1 METAMVVLMVLMMGH
16 MYFMQKDMN
25 NMHKKIETISQ
36 EKHNM
41 KTDESKS
48 SPSKTGEGNEN
59 HPQEHKH
66 TH

>member
-1 METAMVVLMVLMMGH
+1 MVVLMGH

-41 KTDESKS
+41 KTDESKV
-48 SPSKTGEGNEN
+48 SPGKTDEGNEN
-59 HPQEHKH
+59 HPKENKH